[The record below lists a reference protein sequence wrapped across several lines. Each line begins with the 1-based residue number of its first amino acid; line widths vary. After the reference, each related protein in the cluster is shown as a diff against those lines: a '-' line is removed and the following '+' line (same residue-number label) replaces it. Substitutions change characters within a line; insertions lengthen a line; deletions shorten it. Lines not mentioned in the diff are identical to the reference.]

1 MLNTSTRT
9 SQFERPKPGQ
19 PVMEIFK
26 IFNFEAAHR
35 LPNVPE
41 GHKDGQLHGHS
52 YSVEVWIKG
61 PVEPYKGWVMDLGSV
76 KQAFQPLYDQMDQ
89 HCLNDIEGLENPTC
103 ENMACWIWQRLS
115 SSIPYISKIIIHET
129 CTCGCVYQGEVG

>member
-1 MLNTSTRT
+1 MVNQVTD
-9 SQFERPKPGQ
+9 RPMPGQ

-41 GHKDGQLHGHS
+41 GHRDGQLHGHS

-61 PVEPYKGWVMDLGSV
+61 PIEGYAGWVMDLGSV
-76 KQAFQPLYDQMDQ
+76 KHAFQPLFLQMDQ
-89 HCLNDIEGLENPTC
+89 HYLNEVEGLENPTC
-103 ENMACWIWQRLS
+103 ENMACWIWQNLL
-115 SSIPYISKIIIHET
+115 PVLPGLSKIVIHET
-129 CTCGCVYQGEVG
+129 CTCGCVYQGEVA

>member
-1 MLNTSTRT
+1 MVNQATD
-9 SQFERPKPGQ
+9 RPMPGQ

-41 GHKDGQLHGHS
+41 GHRDGQLHGHS

-61 PVEPYKGWVMDLGSV
+61 LVESHAGWVMDLGSL
-76 KQAFQPLYDQMDQ
+76 KHAFQPLYIQMDQ
-89 HCLNDIEGLENPTC
+89 HYLNEVEGLENPTC
-103 ENMACWIWQRLS
+103 ENMACWIWQRLC
-115 SSIPYISKIIIHET
+115 PVLPGLSKVIIHET
-129 CTCGCVYQGEVG
+129 CTCGCVYQGEIA